1 MTIPPAHRVKTPP
14 SYRLTMVSCFVGI
27 FIQAINTT
35 IVAILFIPMMK
46 LYGFSY
52 VHLGLLVGINFIS
65 QVVVDLVSSP
75 LIDKFEFRQFVLPAD
90 LAAMAGL
97 VLFAASPVL
106 FDDILTGLIISTV
119 IFSSSSGLLKVLL
132 SPIVNAIPNQSKG
145 PTMALMHS
153 FYAWGQVTIIVVTT
167 VFLYFVG
174 SEHWQFIVLFWAVVP
189 LVNFFMFLASPFPA
203 TIPKQQRQKMKDI
216 IFHPFYLLA
225 LAALFFGTATEV
237 TMNQWASTYTEKVLE
252 LPKATGDLLGMCGF
266 AVMLGLGRTLF
277 SRFGGKTN
285 LNTLLIISAIAAALC
300 YVVVALSPVLGISL
314 AACIVCGMAV
324 SLMGP
329 GTLVITT
336 EKFPLAG
343 AWIFAILATAG
354 DIGSAVG
361 PFVAGL
367 ATDTARSLP
376 VMQTLAL
383 TLGLS
388 IDQLALRGAILLA
401 SAFPLLTLLC
411 QWNLHK
417 QQTAADTI

>member
-1 MTIPPAHRVKTPP
+1 
-14 SYRLTMVSCFVGI
+14 MVSCFVGI

-97 VLFAASPVL
+97 ILFAASPLL
-106 FDDILTGLIISTV
+106 FEDILTGLIISTV

-145 PTMALMHS
+145 PAMALMHS

-203 TIPKQQRQKMKDI
+203 TIPKQHRQKMKDI

-225 LAALFFGTATEV
+225 LAAIFFGTATEV

-314 AACIVCGMAV
+314 AACVVCGMAV

-336 EKFPLAG
+336 GKFPLAG

-367 ATDTARSLP
+367 ATDTVRGLP
-376 VMQTLAL
+376 VMQKLAY

-411 QWNLHK
+411 QWNLRK